1 VLQIY
6 NTLTQKKETFT
17 PIEAGKVRM
26 YVCGVT
32 TYDYCHLG
40 HGRMLVVFDIIVRF
54 LRARGFDVTYVRNVT
69 DIDDKIINRANELGI
84 PYDEL
89 ARKFTEIMHEDEKV
103 LNIQSPDI
111 EPLAT
116 GHIDQIIAM
125 VKTLEDKGFAYK
137 ADNGDVYFSVTRF
150 PGYTKLS
157 HRNLDELLSG
167 ARVDVEEAKQDARDF
182 ALWKSSKPAEP
193 GWGSPWGRGRPG
205 WHIECSAMSTHC
217 LGDTFDIHG
226 GGSDLIFPHHENEI
240 AQSECATGKEFARY
254 WIHNG
259 PLRIDNEKMSKSLN
273 NFFTIRDVLTQYP
286 PEVIR
291 YFLASSH
298 YRSAINY
305 SSDNLGQASSALE
318 RLYNALKGI
327 DSSSTPVAEDSVYE
341 SRFMVAMEDDF
352 NTPEAISVLFDLA
365 REVNRLKQESPESA
379 APLAGLLVQL
389 AGILGFLQLPVE
401 EFLKGGGENINAE
414 EIDSLIE
421 QRNQARAEKNWALA
435 DEIRDKLKSL
445 NVVLEDKDGETSWRV
460 ER

>member
-1 VLQIY
+1 
-6 NTLTQKKETFT
+6 
-17 PIEAGKVRM
+17 
-26 YVCGVT
+26 
-32 TYDYCHLG
+32 
-40 HGRMLVVFDIIVRF
+40 
-54 LRARGFDVTYVRNVT
+54 
-69 DIDDKIINRANELGI
+69 
-84 PYDEL
+84 
-89 ARKFTEIMHEDEKV
+89 
-103 LNIQSPDI
+103 
-111 EPLAT
+111 
-116 GHIDQIIAM
+116 
-125 VKTLEDKGFAYK
+125 
-137 ADNGDVYFSVTRF
+137 
-150 PGYTKLS
+150 
-157 HRNLDELLSG
+157 
-167 ARVDVEEAKQDARDF
+167 
-182 ALWKSSKPAEP
+182 
-193 GWGSPWGRGRPG
+193 
-205 WHIECSAMSTHC
+205 
-217 LGDTFDIHG
+217 
-226 GGSDLIFPHHENEI
+226 
-240 AQSECATGKEFARY
+240 
-254 WIHNG
+254 
-259 PLRIDNEKMSKSLN
+259 MSKSLN